1 MTIREF
7 LRDYDIRYW
16 RSSEGMGW
24 VISNKQTGEA
34 RGFGF
39 NAYTSDSEFSFYTGR
54 ELREEAAEY
63 LWPFIQQQYN
73 IQIED
78 EQK

>member
-1 MTIREF
+1 MTIQEF
-7 LRDYDIRYW
+7 LKDYDIRYW
-16 RSSEGMGW
+16 RNSTGMGW
-24 VISNKQTGEA
+24 LISNKQTGEA

-39 NAYTSDSEFSFYTGR
+39 NTYTSDAEFKFYTGR

-73 IQIED
+73 IQIDD
-78 EQK
+78 EQ